1 MRFSEQ
7 QIVEFARI
15 FDDIITSDSAAVQ
28 SAFQRLTLLS
38 ALASDDHREPGPFEH
53 LVRQMDWVEGE
64 LRSMQRTIQILQN
77 SILQNS
83 SRSELTKDY
92 SVDPVQIIN
101 LGMHNTMAVTS
112 FDLTTLQ
119 PLTAADIANITIPSD
134 LA

>member
-77 SILQNS
+77 S

-92 SVDPVQIIN
+92 SVDRVQIIN

>member
-38 ALASDDHREPGPFEH
+38 ALASDDYREPGPFEH
-53 LVRQMDWVEGE
+53 LVRQMDWVENE
-64 LRSMQRTIQILQN
+64 LRSMQRTIQ
-77 SILQNS
+77 ILQNS

>member
-77 SILQNS
+77 S